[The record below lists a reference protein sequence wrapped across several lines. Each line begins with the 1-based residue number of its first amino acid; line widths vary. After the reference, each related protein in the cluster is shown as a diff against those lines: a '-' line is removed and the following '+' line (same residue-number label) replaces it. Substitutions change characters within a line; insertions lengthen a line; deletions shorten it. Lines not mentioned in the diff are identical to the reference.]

1 MNVVQS
7 LPDLGEQALHDLGD
21 VFKAMHDHVADQLIE
36 AIITAKRIAVYGC
49 GREGLAIK
57 GFAMRLFHLGRDVHV
72 IGDMTVPHFGTD
84 DLLIVSAGTG
94 YVNSAEA
101 FIKVARSEGTR
112 IAVITSQQQGSTAK
126 LADILTIIPAQ
137 TMANDRVAR
146 PSVLPMGSLFEIAET
161 VLFELVILRLR
172 DRLGETADT
181 CFIVYRRD
189 DGLWQI
195 EPSPYRNICD

>member
-1 MNVVQS
+1 MNVAQS
-7 LPDLGEQALHDLGD
+7 LPDLGEQALHELGD
-21 VFKAMHDHVADQLIE
+21 VFKAMHDHVADQLID
-36 AIITAKRIAVYGC
+36 AIIAAKRIAVYGC

-101 FIKVARSEGTR
+101 YIKVARSEGTR
-112 IAVITSQQQGSTAK
+112 IAVITSQPQGSTAK

-137 TMANDRVAR
+137 TMANDRVTR
-146 PSVLPMGSLFEIAET
+146 SSVLPMGSLFEIAET
-161 VLFELVILRLR
+161 VLFELVILRVR

-181 CFIVYRRD
+181 MRARHTN
-189 DGLWQI
+189 L
-195 EPSPYRNICD
+195 E